1 MYITK
6 VDSNCQHKQ
15 NLYFKAKLSE
25 QEIKL
30 GLEAIINNGNS
41 FVQKNIDYFIDM
53 KKGSNIDPKRK
64 TSINEW
70 LRMNLAK
77 ALAFNAQKEEQQA
90 IKQIEYL
97 EKQEIPSKIGRTLK
111 KVLTNVVNTLNGETE
126 PEHPIMRSFL
136 ERKNEATFLGNFR
149 DLFNSY
155 IELSPRT
162 TQTATTHAA
171 DGPLGLEDLLK
182 QIGLEKYGL
191 DMDSKPQESSLQI
204 LTPTVKP
211 SEGTNLHIKSEVI
224 KEPQK
229 MAMTSSN
236 EDILLRFESYEQRRL
251 NSKPRTEMSVA
262 EREADMEWYREE
274 YYPLLEKIKEQ
285 NISTVPKKTFSEN
298 SREQVKEKREY
309 IEYVLCRMND
319 NNASYYDGLLAFEKY
334 GQREPFQDD
343 YYSTLS
349 LIKMNFPENA
359 DEKTVNKFMD
369 IYEKFGKGLYLDEK
383 GFLEDGCIDGN
394 NYLTVI
400 GEKGVIKSEE
410 QLQRALEKGKKLI
423 WSNDLIGDLEYNLL
437 KAEDAPFKG
446 NERVEK
452 IIQEFYQTAYN
463 NRTPF
468 KDYPDIKTK
477 EEQFWGIS
485 RN

>member
-1 MYITK
+1 MK
-6 VDSNCQHKQ
+6 VLSINNNINKQ
-15 NLYFKAKLSE
+15 NIMFANNANTTLTANSLNPQPTDSFEREDKKLSKNAK
-25 QEIKL
+25 IVIGI
-30 GLEAIINNGNS
+30 GLAVIGATAIYFLTRGRGKVKGN
-41 FVQKNIDYFIDM
+41 
-53 KKGSNIDPKRK
+53 RE
-64 TSINEW
+64 TS
-70 LRMNLAK
+70 
-77 ALAFNAQKEEQQA
+77 
-90 IKQIEYL
+90 
-97 EKQEIPSKIGRTLK
+97 S
-111 KVLTNVVNTLNGETE
+111 LT
-126 PEHPIMRSFL
+126 PP
-136 ERKNEATFLGNFR
+136 KNET
-149 DLFNSY
+149 
-155 IELSPRT
+155 P
-162 TQTATTHAA
+162 
-171 DGPLGLEDLLK
+171 
-182 QIGLEKYGL
+182 
-191 DMDSKPQESSLQI
+191 KPI
-204 LTPTVKP
+204 KP
-211 SEGTNLHIKSEVI
+211 ENIN
-224 KEPQK
+224 PN
-229 MAMTSSN
+229 TSSN